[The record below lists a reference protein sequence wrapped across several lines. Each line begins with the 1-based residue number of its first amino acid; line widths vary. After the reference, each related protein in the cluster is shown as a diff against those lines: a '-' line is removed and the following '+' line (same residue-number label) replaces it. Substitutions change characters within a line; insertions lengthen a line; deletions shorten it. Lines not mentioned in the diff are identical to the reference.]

1 MMMKSLTEMVK
12 DNKKATFQYYRDREL
27 WYKTDCG
34 FEFPVPAKD
43 VGTGIFKAEHKAI
56 ELMKWIRTHRD
67 MLIVEKQK
75 NESIKDVTYDGMEL

>member
-1 MMMKSLTEMVK
+1 MRSVTEMVK
-12 DNKKATFQYYRDREL
+12 DENKARFQYYRDREL

-43 VGTGIFKAEHKAI
+43 VGIGIFKAEHKAV

-67 MLIVEKQK
+67 MIIAEKQK
-75 NESIKDVTYDGMEL
+75 HESIKEVTYDGTELE